1 MSDHVEVIKTIT
13 NIRSVRVLARE
24 LGFEAFSDIIEKFMT
39 VQAEM
44 QEEFEKEAKRKEALD
59 KAVEAA
65 LANIPEDLRDEV
77 LARIAGTVAPADGT
91 KEKKP
96 RKERGP
102 SEVIKCKVRDQ
113 IIEVKMAGK
122 VNDELKAIM
131 DDAGFTAKQR
141 KQFVEKFKVE

>member
-13 NIRSVRVLARE
+13 NIRSIRVLARE
-24 LGFEAFSDIIEKFMT
+24 LGFEAFSDIIEKFKS
-39 VQAEM
+39 VQDEM
-44 QEEFEKEAKRKEALD
+44 REEFEKEAKRKEALD

-96 RKERGP
+96 RKERV
-102 SEVIKCKVRDQ
+102 SETIKVKVKDQ

-122 VNDELKAIM
+122 VNDDLKKIM
-131 DDAGFTAKQR
+131 EDAGFTTKER

>member
-44 QEEFEKEAKRKEALD
+44 QEEFEKEVKRKEALD
-59 KAVEAA
+59 AAVEAA

-96 RKERGP
+96 RKERV
-102 SEVIKCKVRDQ
+102 SETVKVKVKDQ

-122 VNDELKAIM
+122 VNDDLKKIM
-131 DDAGFTAKQR
+131 EDAGFTTKER

>member
-13 NIRSVRVLARE
+13 NIRSIRVLARE

-44 QEEFEKEAKRKEALD
+44 QEEFEKEVKRKEALD

-96 RKERGP
+96 RKERV
-102 SEVIKCKVRDQ
+102 SETVKVKVKDQ

-131 DDAGFTAKQR
+131 EDAGFTTKER
-141 KQFVEKFKVE
+141 KQFVEKFRVE

>member
-1 MSDHVEVIKTIT
+1 MSEVIKTIS

-24 LGFEAFSDIIEKFMT
+24 LGFEAFNDVVLKFNE
-39 VQAEM
+39 VLAEL
-44 QEEFEKEAKRKEALD
+44 QSEHEKEAKRKADLD
-59 KAVEAA
+59 AAVQAA
-65 LANIPEDLRDEV
+65 LSNIPEELRDEV
-77 LARIAGTVAPADGT
+77 LARIAGTVAPQGDAP
-91 KEKKP
+91 KQKKP

-102 SEVIKCKVRDQ
+102 SEVIKCKVKDQ

-141 KQFVEKFKVE
+141 KLFVEKFKVE

>member
-44 QEEFEKEAKRKEALD
+44 QEEFEKEVKRKEALD
-59 KAVEAA
+59 AAVEAA

-96 RKERGP
+96 RKERV
-102 SEVIKCKVRDQ
+102 SETVKVKVKDQ

-122 VNDELKAIM
+122 VNDDLKKIM
-131 DDAGFTAKQR
+131 EDAGFTTKER
-141 KQFVEKFKVE
+141 KQFVEKFKI

>member
-1 MSDHVEVIKTIT
+1 MSEVIKTIT

-24 LGFEAFSDIIEKFMT
+24 LGFEAFSDIVEKFIA

-44 QEEFEKEAKRKEALD
+44 QEEFEKEEKRKAALD
-59 KAVEAA
+59 AAVQAA
-65 LANIPEDLRDEV
+65 LANIPEELREEV

-91 KEKKP
+91 KERKP
-96 RKERGP
+96 RKERTP
-102 SEVIKCKVRDQ
+102 SETIKCKVRDQ

-122 VNDELKAIM
+122 VNDDLKKIM
-131 DDAGFTAKQR
+131 EDAGFTTKER

>member
-13 NIRSVRVLARE
+13 NIRSIRVLARE
-24 LGFEAFSDIIEKFMT
+24 LGFEAFSDIIEKFNA
-39 VQAEM
+39 VQDEM
-44 QEEFEKEAKRKEALD
+44 REEFEKEAKRKEALD
-59 KAVEAA
+59 AAVEAA

-77 LARIAGTVAPADGT
+77 LARIAGTVAPTDGT

-96 RKERGP
+96 RKERV
-102 SEVIKCKVRDQ
+102 SETVKVKVKDQ

-122 VNDELKAIM
+122 VNDDLKKIM
-131 DDAGFTAKQR
+131 EDAGFTTKER